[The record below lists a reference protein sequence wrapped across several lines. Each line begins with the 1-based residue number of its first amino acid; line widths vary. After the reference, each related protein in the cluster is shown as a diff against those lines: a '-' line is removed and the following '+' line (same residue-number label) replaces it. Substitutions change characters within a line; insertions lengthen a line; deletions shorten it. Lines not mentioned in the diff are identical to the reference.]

1 MSEQVCMTRHCGR
14 ARTGLYQA
22 KGNREGPAMIC
33 CMTLIELL
41 ALSGPSFH
49 TGTGCVRNIHSRGPH
64 SLQASPTLGPH
75 PQRLLEP
82 CQGSAS
88 SPQAFPFLSLTPPLS
103 PSYSFFSLFSMT
115 FIKGKQRDP

>member
-49 TGTGCVRNIHSRGPH
+49 TGTGCVGSIHSRAH
-64 SLQASPTLGPH
+64 TASKL
-75 PQRLLEP
+75 
-82 CQGSAS
+82 A
-88 SPQAFPFLSLTPPLS
+88 PLWAH
-103 PSYSFFSLFSMT
+103 T
-115 FIKGKQRDP
+115 HRDF